1 MALAF
6 YMDHNVFRAL
16 TDGLRL
22 RGIDVLTALEDGASE
37 IPDPVLLD
45 RATEL
50 GRVLFTHDD
59 DLVKDAVRRQRAEDD
74 FHGVIYIHQLRVRI
88 GPCIEDLELIAR
100 VYAPE
105 EIQNQVIFLP
115 LS

>member
-1 MALAF
+1 MPLSF
-6 YMDHNVFRAL
+6 YMDHNVFRAI

-22 RGIDVLTALEDGASE
+22 RGIDVLTALEDGTAE

-59 DLVKDAVRRQRAEDD
+59 DLVKEAARRQRAHDYFD
-74 FHGVIYIHQLRVRI
+74 GVIYIHQLRTQI
-88 GPCIEDLELIAR
+88 GPCIEDLELIAKL
-100 VYAPE
+100 YSPE
-105 EIQNQVIFLP
+105 EIENQVIFLP
-115 LS
+115 LN